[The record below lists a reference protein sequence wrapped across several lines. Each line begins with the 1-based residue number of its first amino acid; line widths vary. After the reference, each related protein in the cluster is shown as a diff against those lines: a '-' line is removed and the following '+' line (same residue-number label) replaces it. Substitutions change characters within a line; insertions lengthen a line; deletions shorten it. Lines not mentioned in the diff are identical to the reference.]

1 MTENRDV
8 MFCTSANAKIDK
20 IVLIYKAGRMET

>member
-8 MFCTSANAKIDK
+8 MFCTSTNAKIDK
-20 IVLIYKAGRMET
+20 IVLIYKGGRMET